1 MCVMFLFDFN
11 VATLLVST
19 CQFES
24 LPPRRKLLA
33 CTEQWNSHDQDVQSC
48 NSLPDPLAPVNTE
61 GLLQGHP
68 LVSNVASREIP
79 FKCKVF
85 NGETHINNNGFSITT
100 FDYRIILSFVD
111 GCCTKCGWPI
121 WDGFLGITQMFDQKN
136 TGTIPCRKTIC
147 SPQTRMLTRMLMVQM
162 SKHMDTHFSPVN
174 PCYHTNAA

>member
-1 MCVMFLFDFN
+1 MFLFDFN
-11 VATLLVST
+11 VATLLIST

-24 LPPRRKLLA
+24 SPPRGKLLA
-33 CTEQWNSHDQDVQSC
+33 CTEQWNSHDQDVPSC

-68 LVSNVASREIP
+68 LVSNVASQEIP

-85 NGETHINNNGFSITT
+85 NGEKHINNKGFSITT

-121 WDGFLGITQMFDQKN
+121 WDGFLMFSGNHPNVWPEKYWNDTLQKN
-136 TGTIPCRKTIC
+136 NMQPTNPNAHTYVNGTD
-147 SPQTRMLTRMLMVQM
+147 VE
-162 SKHMDTHFSPVN
+162 THGYTFF